1 LNQEHGTLN
10 SQTREVAV
18 KTAWMWSFCL
28 AAAVTMTGCAKFDMR
43 KNIPWGEGFDG
54 RIEQPMRVEAVWV
67 DTVLTKGDQK
77 PIRGF
82 GGRLYFF
89 GPNNSQD
96 SVKVDGTL
104 VIYGFD
110 ETSRDPTNVI
120 PDRKIVY
127 PAKEFETLYSKSK
140 LGHSYS
146 VWVPWDEAGGV
157 KKEITL
163 LVRFIP
169 KEGAVIAS
177 EQIRVLLPG
186 TNAPL
191 VDVKSVNSSQS
202 AAPTLY
208 RADASGATA
217 SGAVQQASYQQPDA
231 PGAPAVNAP
240 AVNAPAVNAP
250 ADHTAGISSYTIPL
264 RGDQARHFIQRP
276 TYSGGAVVGT
286 MELPD
291 PSKPT
296 ALPAQSRPAQSLPGQ
311 SPPGQS
317 APAGLVA
324 AQISSAS
331 AIPTTSP
338 AERRSQEPASPSQ
351 PTSAAVSPSPS
362 TPPVPL
368 SSLLRRSTHF
378 EHVKHPVQAARAAQQ
393 SFGRGPWGQLPAE
406 PRSGPASSPSPE
418 TSHRPPGY

>member
-1 LNQEHGTLN
+1 
-10 SQTREVAV
+10 
-18 KTAWMWSFCL
+18 MWSFCL
-28 AAAVTMTGCAKFDMR
+28 AAAVAMTGCAKFDMR

-89 GPNNSQD
+89 GPDNSQD

-110 ETSRDPTNVI
+110 ETNRDPTNVI

-169 KEGAVIAS
+169 KDGAVIAS

-217 SGAVQQASYQQPDA
+217 PAAVQQASYQQPEA

-240 AVNAPAVNAP
+240 A
-250 ADHTAGISSYTIPL
+250 DHTPGISSYTIPL

-291 PSKPT
+291 PLKPT
-296 ALPAQSRPAQSLPGQ
+296 TLPQTPPGQ
-311 SPPGQS
+311 SPP
-317 APAGLVA
+317 AGLLA

-331 AIPTTSP
+331 AIPTTLP

-351 PTSAAVSPSPS
+351 PTSAAASPSPS